1 MKHVKNVCVDCGEPE
16 LWIEKIEYML
26 FQPCPPSELP
36 ACKILG
42 EGCIYIGSTCYDVIL
57 FYSPT
62 GFVFIIIPVILLD
75 STKTGFI
82 V

>member
-1 MKHVKNVCVDCGEPE
+1 
-16 LWIEKIEYML
+16 ML

-57 FYSPT
+57 FYSPA
-62 GFVFIIIPVILLD
+62 GFVFIIIPVILRD

-82 V
+82 VWRSSVMHCLYIGLQLHPRGKGNR